1 MIMMKMDEQNIEDEF
16 FFSFLI
22 KKELKNFFQFFV

>member
-1 MIMMKMDEQNIEDEF
+1 MIMMKMDEQNIEDEL